1 MLGRGRIVVEPT
13 GRKTVKQERA
23 DRRAEKVQAY
33 QREQAAK
40 QRRRRIGIISGAVG
54 GAAVLALV
62 ITFVATTATPQERPQ
77 DIAIADLQ
85 EYPNLP
91 ATHVGPAPVDYEA
104 EYDMNPP
111 AGGNHFQ
118 AWLNCGVYSEPQPNE
133 NAVHSLEHGA
143 VWVTYNPE
151 TASEEDIAEL
161 RRSIPE
167 LYTIVSPYPDLPAP
181 FVASA
186 WGAQIELDS
195 PSDPRLGQFI
205 DRYWKSADA
214 PEPGASC
221 SGAVEG
227 IGRVA

>member
-1 MLGRGRIVVEPT
+1 MAAPT
-13 GRKTVKQERA
+13 GRKTIKQERA
-23 DRRAEKVQAY
+23 ERRAEKVQQY

-40 QRRRRIGIISGAVG
+40 ARRRRIGIISGAVG
-54 GAAVLALV
+54 GAAVVALLV
-62 ITFVATTATPQERPQ
+62 TFIATTSEPRQRPQ
-77 DIAIADLQ
+77 DIAIEGLQ

-91 ATHVGPAPVDYEA
+91 ATHVGPAPVDYAA
-104 EYDMNPP
+104 EYGMTPP
-111 AGGNHFQ
+111 AGGNHFP
-118 AWLNCGVYSEPQPNE
+118 AWLNCGVYSVPQPNE

-143 VWVTYNPE
+143 VWVTYNPDSV
-151 TASEEDIAEL
+151 SEEQLAEL

-167 LYTIVSPYPDLPAP
+167 LYTIISPFPDLETP

-186 WGAQIELDS
+186 WGAQITFEE

-205 DRYWKSADA
+205 DRFWKSADA

-227 IGRVA
+227 LGRVAA